1 MPQTWWV
8 SRLSE
13 EFHCCPSAALREW
26 QQAPEGLLEEIIEMR
41 AFAAA
46 KHIVDSAQ
54 RRQDI
59 PRTPMCQLVQRIE
72 FELVQAQ
79 VDADQAARQDRDG
92 R

>member
-1 MPQTWWV
+1 
-8 SRLSE
+8 LAE
-13 EFHCCPSAALREW
+13 EFGCLPSAALAEW
-26 QQAPEGLLEEIIEMR
+26 QRAPAGLLEEIIEMR

-46 KHIVDSAQ
+46 KQIVDSAQ

-79 VDADQAARQDRDG
+79 VDVDAKRQANDG